1 MSRYKTLLCAAFLLP
16 ASLWAQKT
24 SWNPQEQTAI
34 IEEIKTSCNCSVDE
48 FNLVDSEAIFK
59 KSFGYIKENSNN
71 KKGNTVLLGAYQ
83 SLKLHEWAPNTDSS
97 FWAKKLKDYP
107 SANPKWDSIFRQP
120 TIALLQKETEQQK
133 LAQILICQSIEKLH
147 AYYLQHPE
155 ELQAA
160 PAQRAYYQSLQKV
173 EQAPVKAE
181 KPKAKAAQ
189 AEAATGLPYGWISG
203 GLAVGFLLG
212 LFIGAAVRP
221 GNKKEEK
228 NNSNF
233 ASPEE
238 QLQSKNKQLQK
249 EVAAAQQQ
257 LQDSEK
263 NIQRYKQEIERLKDD
278 LIAQN
283 REKRPLQKH
292 KMEQSPIHQKPKL
305 KAYLNAPPDNQGLF
319 YGQDLSTEQ
328 SSANI
333 FIIEYLDEQ
342 SQEADFKLDLNPS
355 TLARINSNARQYGL
369 YTVADVRNNGPIP
382 PQAKITPGLLLRQG
396 QGWRVKKKMIINW

>member
-1 MSRYKTLLCAAFLLP
+1 MSKYKTLLCAAFLLP
-16 ASLWAQKT
+16 ASLWAQQT

-34 IEEIKTSCNCSVDE
+34 IEEIKTSCNCQVDG
-48 FNLVDSEAIFK
+48 FNLVDVTTTFK
-59 KSFGYIKENSNN
+59 QSFGAEGKD
-71 KKGNTVLLGAYQ
+71 KGNDILLSAYQ
-83 SLKLHEWAPNTDSS
+83 GLKLHEWAPNTDSS

-120 TIALLQKETEQQK
+120 TIALLRKETEQQK
-133 LAQILICQSIEKLH
+133 LAQILICQSIEKIH
-147 AYYLQHPE
+147 TYYLQHPE

-160 PAQRAYYQSLQKV
+160 PAQLAYYQSLTKL
-173 EQAPVKAE
+173 EQAPAKAE

-189 AEAATGLPYGWISG
+189 AEASTGLPYGWISG

-228 NNSNF
+228 NNNGL

-278 LIAQN
+278 LITQN
-283 REKRPLQKH
+283 REKRPLQEH
-292 KMEQSPIHQKPKL
+292 KIEQSPIHQKPKM
-305 KAYLNAPPDNQGLF
+305 KAYLNAPPDPKDGLF
-319 YGQDLSTEQ
+319 YGQDISQTASPTSL
-328 SSANI
+328 
-333 FIIEYLDEQ
+333 FLLEYVDEQ
-342 SQEADFKLDLNPS
+342 SQEANFSLRLEPAV
-355 TLARINSNARQYGL
+355 LARVNTDHRNYLRAS
-369 YTVADVRNNGPIP
+369 ADIYQDGQIP
-382 PQAKITPGLLLRQG
+382 PQAKITPGLLVRQG

>member
-1 MSRYKTLLCAAFLLP
+1 MSKYKTLLCAAFLLP
-16 ASLWAQKT
+16 VSLWAQKT
-24 SWNPQEQTAI
+24 SWSPQEQTTI
-34 IEEIKTSCNCSVDE
+34 IDEIKTSCNCQVDG
-48 FNLVDSEAIFK
+48 FNLVDVSTTFRQ
-59 KSFGYIKENSNN
+59 SFGAEGKG
-71 KKGNTVLLGAYQ
+71 KGNDILLGAYQ
-83 SLKLHEWAPNTDSS
+83 NLKLHEWKPNADSS
-97 FWAKKLKDYP
+97 FWAQKLKDYP
-107 SANPKWDSIFRQP
+107 SSNNKWDSIFRQP

-133 LAQILICQSIEKLH
+133 LAQILICQSIEKIH

-160 PAQRAYYQSLQKV
+160 PAQRAYYQSLTKL

-189 AEAATGLPYGWISG
+189 AEASTGLPYGWISG
-203 GLAVGFLLG
+203 GLAIGFLLG

-221 GNKKEEK
+221 AKKKEEE
-228 NNSNF
+228 SNF

-238 QLQSKNKQLQK
+238 QLQNKNRQLQK
-249 EVAAAQQQ
+249 EVAASQQQ
-257 LQDSEK
+257 LQSAEK
-263 NIQRYKQEIERLKDD
+263 DIQWYKQEIERLKDD
-278 LIAQN
+278 LTAQN
-283 REKRPLQKH
+283 REKRPLQEH
-292 KMEQSPIHQKPKL
+292 KIEQSPIHQKPKL

-319 YGQDLSTEQ
+319 YGQDLSSEQ
-328 SSANI
+328 SSANM

-382 PQAKITPGLLLRQG
+382 PHAKITPGLLVRQG